1 MARGSITREV
11 SKGMTNDQ
19 RPEVQFDFGGIDAMF
34 NASSVAIFGASSD
47 PVKIGGRPVR
57 FFQEG
62 PFQGPIY
69 PINSRRDEVQGLRA
83 YPSLQAIEAPIDLA
97 LLAIPGADVVE
108 TLEECAEAGVRSA
121 VVFSAGFAETGKQGA
136 AAQQRIKE
144 IARKSQMRILG
155 PNCIGAANSATGVFA
170 TFSAISQSM
179 TEDIA
184 RQGVAFVSQSG
195 AVGPHCLTVARTMG
209 LDFPVWATTG
219 NEADLQLA
227 DLIAYLAQHEPTRA
241 IAVYM
246 EGCSDGER
254 LKAALA
260 LAHDNQK
267 PVIVLKAGR
276 SEIGA
281 QAVASHTAALV
292 GSDDI
297 YNAVFE
303 AYGVCRVRTIEEMI
317 ATSYACAIEPFP
329 TGPRLGIL
337 TGSGGVGILMSDYAE
352 ELGLEVSP
360 LPEEAQRK
368 LLELWPPAGVR
379 NPIDTTAQATS
390 DPSLL
395 MRFLEVV
402 VETGQYDTIVVFL
415 TYLGLLEPWSSQ
427 FRDMLVEAR
436 RRWPDT
442 YMAVSMLATP
452 TLTRELSDAGMVCY
466 PDPADMLGV
475 ISRLVRLSEHLGSP
489 LMNVDVGAVPHY
501 DGRVL
506 REHEA
511 LELLGSADI
520 PIVPTRVAKSS
531 AEASDAA
538 TELGYPVVLKI
549 LSADIQH
556 KSDVGGVAI
565 GLDSA
570 NAVTA
575 AYRDVTAAVRG
586 HLPNVELDG
595 VLVMPQ
601 ISGGVETIIGV
612 HNDPTFGPIVVFGL
626 GGVMVEAIG
635 EVEYRLAPLTT
646 VAAEEMI
653 RNSASYRVLRGV
665 RGAAPADVPA
675 LARVISSL
683 SVFAA
688 ANASTIESIDLNPVI
703 ARPDGAVVVD
713 ALIVPRQVN
722 SADQHV

>member
-1 MARGSITREV
+1 MS
-11 SKGMTNDQ
+11 DQ
-19 RPEVQFDFGGIDAMF
+19 SPGVKFDFDGIDALF
-34 NASSVAIFGASSD
+34 NASSVAIFGASND

-57 FFQEG
+57 FFHDG
-62 PFQGPIY
+62 PFQGPVY
-69 PINSRRDEVQGLRA
+69 PINSRRDSVQGLRA
-83 YPSLQAIEAPIDLA
+83 YPSLHAIEEPVDLA
-97 LLAIPGADVVE
+97 ILAIPGADVVR

-121 VVFSAGFAETGKQGA
+121 VVFSAGFAETGAEGA
-136 AAQQRIKE
+136 DAQRRIKE
-144 IARKSQMRILG
+144 IAAENRMRILG
-155 PNCIGAANSATGVFA
+155 PNCIGAVNSAAGVFA
-170 TFSAISQSM
+170 TFSAISRSM
-179 TEDIA
+179 TENVV

-246 EGCSDGER
+246 EGCPDGER

-260 LAHDNQK
+260 LAHDYHK
-267 PVIVLKAGR
+267 PVIMLKAGR

-292 GSDDI
+292 GSDDV
-297 YNAVFE
+297 YEAVFE

-329 TGPRLGIL
+329 TGRHLGIL

-352 ELGLEVSP
+352 ELGLAVNP
-360 LPEEAQRK
+360 LPEDAQRK

-402 VETGQYDTIVVFL
+402 AETEQYDSIVFFL

-427 FRDMLVEAR
+427 FGDMLVEAR
-436 RRWPDT
+436 RRWPDI

-452 TLTRELSDAGMVCY
+452 KLARELSDAGMVCY
-466 PDPADMLGV
+466 PDPADMIGV
-475 ISRLVRLSEHLGSP
+475 ISRLIRIREHLDSP
-489 LMNVDVGAVPHY
+489 LPNLDVSAAPGY
-501 DGRVL
+501 DGRAL
-506 REHEA
+506 TEHEA
-511 LELLGSADI
+511 LALLESAD
-520 PIVPTRVAKSS
+520 VPVVPSRVATSA
-531 AEASDAA
+531 AEAVEAA
-538 TELGYPVVLKI
+538 ETLGYPAVLKI
-549 LSADIQH
+549 SSQKIQH
-556 KSDVGGVAI
+556 KSDIGGVAI

-570 NAVTA
+570 DAVA
-575 AYRDVTAAVRG
+575 GAYREVTDSVRR
-586 HLPNVELDG
+586 HLPNVEPDG
-595 VLVMPQ
+595 VLVAPQ
-601 ISGGVETIIGV
+601 ISGGVETIIGIQ
-612 HNDPTFGPIVVFGL
+612 NDPTFGPVVVFGL

-653 RNSASYRVLRGV
+653 RNSGSYRVLCGV
-665 RGAAPADVPA
+665 RGAAPADITA

-683 SVFAA
+683 SAFAA
-688 ANASTIESIDLNPVI
+688 ANASTIEGIDLNPVI
-703 ARPDGAVVVD
+703 ARPDGAFVVD
-713 ALIVPRQVN
+713 ALIVPSRNIGN
-722 SADQHV
+722 SIHSEGVAVHTRN